1 MVKPH
6 THKSHRRH
14 RTRKSHK
21 AKLENKKQKK
31 KNEQN
36 ALLYLGLVWG
46 WCWLIF
52 LKVYLRIPGVHVN
65 QFKYAYYMKVLPQK
79 TWQKRARE
87 AKVNKQK
94 NSFKKINRKTKRQ
107 QRKKQSSRKK

>member
-1 MVKPH
+1 
-6 THKSHRRH
+6 
-14 RTRKSHK
+14 
-21 AKLENKKQKK
+21 
-31 KNEQN
+31 
-36 ALLYLGLVWG
+36 
-46 WCWLIF
+46 
-52 LKVYLRIPGVHVN
+52 
-65 QFKYAYYMKVLPQK
+65 MKVLPQK